1 MSDAATNPPG
11 RVDGESDWEDQDL
24 LTLDLAAERL
34 TEEIEVLERDI
45 AEAPDDLDLT
55 DARLRLERL
64 VDARTRMTKR
74 SR

>member
-1 MSDAATNPPG
+1 MTDPEQDG
-11 RVDGESDWEDQDL
+11 RSDGESDWEDQDL

-34 TEEIEVLERDI
+34 EEEIVVLTDEI
-45 AEAPDDLDLT
+45 AAAPDDIDLT

-64 VDARTRMTKR
+64 VDARARLGRR